1 MNNATAAPE
10 SATPT
15 KTAIRLAT
23 AFGLGYAPVA
33 PGTAG
38 SLVGVGIF
46 ALLLF
51 TLEGVAL
58 DLAFIA
64 VSLCLVATALWSTER
79 ALPHW
84 TSQDPSAVVID
95 EVLGQFLT
103 YGGPLAVA
111 YAGVT
116 TVAPTWKTLLAGL
129 ILFRAFDVLKPYPIR
144 QSEGVPGAAGVV
156 LDDFLAAVYAAL
168 VLGVL
173 SWVGWLR

>member
-38 SLVGVGIF
+38 SLGGVGIF

-64 VSLCLVATALWSTER
+64 VSLCLVATAMWSSER
-79 ALPHW
+79 CRLIDLGNWASEKYKVSEP
-84 TSQDPSAVVID
+84 AVV
-95 EVLGQFLT
+95 
-103 YGGPLAVA
+103 
-111 YAGVT
+111 T
-116 TVAPTWKTLLAGL
+116 TQPEDMEPENHEQRNRRT
-129 ILFRAFDVLKPYPIR
+129 
-144 QSEGVPGAAGVV
+144 
-156 LDDFLAAVYAAL
+156 
-168 VLGVL
+168 
-173 SWVGWLR
+173 